1 MRPGELSL
9 AHRGI
14 LFVDEVAEFARDTL
28 DTLRQPLE
36 DKIVTI
42 SRAHGSVS
50 YPCNIMFVAAMN
62 PCKCGYYKDPDKQ
75 CICGINSI
83 KQYQA
88 RVSGP
93 MLDRID
99 MILEIPREKI
109 DNILDVGPGE
119 SSESMRERVMK
130 ARRRQEARFAGTDIV
145 TNANMSS
152 KDIDTYISL
161 SE

>member
-50 YPCNIMFVAAMN
+50 YPCNIMLVAAMN
-62 PCKCGYYKDPDKQ
+62 PCTCGYYKDPEKQ
-75 CICGINSI
+75 CICSINDI
-83 KQYQA
+83 KRYQ
-88 RVSGP
+88 S
-93 MLDRID
+93 RI
-99 MILEIPREKI
+99 
-109 DNILDVGPGE
+109 
-119 SSESMRERVMK
+119 S
-130 ARRRQEARFAGTDIV
+130 
-145 TNANMSS
+145 
-152 KDIDTYISL
+152 
-161 SE
+161 